1 MFFNKPKIYKS
12 DGEMAA
18 ININAMRKEKG
29 IDTVS
34 FLNQAEYLVV
44 DTLQRMGI
52 FEKLSNNQYKQI
64 CQLSIRFFEGNI
76 DYDNN
81 RERISVLRDEILK
94 DFK

>member
-1 MFFNKPKIYKS
+1 
-12 DGEMAA
+12 
-18 ININAMRKEKG
+18 
-29 IDTVS
+29 
-34 FLNQAEYLVV
+34 
-44 DTLQRMGI
+44 MGI

-94 DFK
+94 DFKDFK